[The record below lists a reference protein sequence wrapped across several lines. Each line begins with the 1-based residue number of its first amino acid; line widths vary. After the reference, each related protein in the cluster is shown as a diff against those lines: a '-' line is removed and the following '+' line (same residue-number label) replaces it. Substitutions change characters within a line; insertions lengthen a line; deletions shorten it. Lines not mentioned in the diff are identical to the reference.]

1 MHAPCVQLDAPSVMT
16 KFSAKDASQDSLYR
30 EQVRHHNVS
39 NATHHVQHV
48 SSRLLTAKHVL
59 QVTPD
64 SDGIVS
70 LITTPNI
77 I

>member
-1 MHAPCVQLDAPSVMT
+1 MMT

-39 NATHHVQHV
+39 SATNHVQPV
-48 SSRLLTAKHVL
+48 SSRLKTAKHVL
-59 QVTPD
+59 KVTPD
-64 SDGIVS
+64 LDGTVL